1 VVEMSKLKDIIP
13 EYHPKGWGYELWF
26 HNTTEYCGKLLF
38 FKEGKRC
45 SLHYHEKKR
54 ETFYLQSG
62 KMLVRYGDSI
72 ESLQEILMTSGN
84 KFEVDRGLLHQMIAL
99 EDSELFEFSTEHFEG
114 DSYRVAP
121 GDRIK
126 GRHFYPILDK

>member
-1 VVEMSKLKDIIP
+1 MSKP
-13 EYHPKGWGYELWF
+13 EYHKKGWGYELWI
-26 HNTTEYCGKLLF
+26 HNTPEYCGKLLF

-62 KMLVRYGDSI
+62 KMLVRYGDSK
-72 ESLQEILMTSGN
+72 EDLTDILLTAGDS
-84 KFEVDRGLLHQMIAL
+84 FEVYRGLLHQMTAL

-114 DSYRVAP
+114 DSYRIEK
-121 GDRIK
+121 GD
-126 GRHFYPILDK
+126 